1 MKSDIVGED
10 YRILYD
16 EQGNTVAFYGELS
29 LSGSKDYEPIKQL
42 LEEATSEEL
51 EQFTLDLKELY
62 FLNSSGISM
71 LSKFVIGMR
80 KSDTQLIVIGSEEIP
95 WQKKSLSN
103 LQKFLPSLQ
112 LVMEASEETS

>member
-1 MKSDIVGED
+1 MNSEVFGDD
-10 YRILYD
+10 YRVLYD
-16 EQGNTVAFYGELS
+16 EKTSTIAFYGELS

-42 LEEATSEEL
+42 LEDVVSQDL
-51 EQFTLDLKELY
+51 EQVILDLKELY

-80 KSDTQLIVIGSEEIP
+80 KSDTQLIVIGSDDIP

-112 LVMEASEETS
+112 LVMEESGE